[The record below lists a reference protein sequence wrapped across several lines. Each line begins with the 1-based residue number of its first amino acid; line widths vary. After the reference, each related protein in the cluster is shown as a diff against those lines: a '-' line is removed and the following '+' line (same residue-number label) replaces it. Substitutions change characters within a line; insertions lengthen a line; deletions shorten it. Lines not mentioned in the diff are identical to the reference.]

1 MRLSLIVTL
10 TMLSLL
16 TAGWFAIKGPE
27 PVRLQPVIDEAA
39 PVFLGV
45 IPFIQPDKLREQIEP
60 VCRYLQ
66 KKLGRKVVMV
76 TASDYES
83 LARLLE
89 LGKIHIAW
97 FSHASF
103 ERLRRQNRW
112 ETICRPM
119 QYGSVLYDGQIIVR
133 SDSSANGIQDLKGR
147 VFAYVDRYSGSGFYF
162 PNLYMTAQGIDPL
175 AFFARVE
182 FTQSHRSSILGVI
195 DGTYDAAAVFSAS
208 LVDKNA
214 DGLKVIART
223 GPIPNDP
230 IVVREDLDAGLK
242 KRIADSMLQMH
253 VDPDGAEDLSII
265 KALRGTDR
273 FVAETEVQA
282 ELKRRSK

>member
-10 TMLSLL
+10 TMFSLL
-16 TAGWFAIKGPE
+16 FAGWYAIKEPE
-27 PVRLQPVIDEAA
+27 PVRLKPVIDQAA

-89 LGKIHIAW
+89 LNKIHIAW

-103 ERLRRQNRW
+103 EGLRRQSRW
-112 ETICRPM
+112 EAVCRPM
-119 QYGSVLYDGQIIVR
+119 QYGSVLYDGQIVVR
-133 SDSSANGIQDLKGR
+133 SDSPANDIQDLKGK

-162 PNLYMTAQGIDPL
+162 PNLYMAAQGIDPL

-230 IVVREDLDAGLK
+230 IVVREDLDAALK
-242 KRIADSMLQMH
+242 KRIVDALMQMH
-253 VDPDGAEDLSII
+253 TDPDGVEELTIV
-265 KALRGTDR
+265 KALRGTDK
-273 FVAETEVQA
+273 FVAEAEIQA
-282 ELKRRSK
+282 ELKSRSK

>member
-1 MRLSLIVTL
+1 
-10 TMLSLL
+10 MLSLL
-16 TAGWFAIKGPE
+16 IAGWFAIKGPA
-27 PVRLQPVIDEAA
+27 PVRLQPVIDQSA

-66 KKLGRKVVMV
+66 KKLGRKVVML

-89 LGKIHIAW
+89 LNKIHIAW
-97 FSHASF
+97 FSHAFF
-103 ERLRRQNRW
+103 ECLRRQSRW
-112 ETICRPM
+112 EAICRPM
-119 QYGSVLYDGQIIVR
+119 QYGSVLTADCCPKRQPSQQHPGSQR
-133 SDSSANGIQDLKGR
+133 QR

-162 PNLYMTAQGIDPL
+162 PNLYMVAQGIDPL

-230 IVVREDLDAGLK
+230 IVVREDLDTGLK
-242 KRIADSMLQMH
+242 SRIVNALLQMH
-253 VDPDGAEDLSII
+253 TDPDGAEELKNI
-265 KALRGTDR
+265 KALRGTDK
-273 FVAETEVQA
+273 FVAEAEIQA